1 MKICVFGLWHLG
13 SIIAS
18 CLAEKGFEVVGLDM
32 DSRRINDLQN
42 GIPPIFEPG
51 LDDSIKK
58 SLMSRKLVFTLDERT
73 ALDRTSIVWIT
84 FDTPVD
90 ETDRA
95 DVSYVINQVKKLF
108 PNIES
113 GMIVLIS
120 SQLPV
125 GSTRQ
130 LQEAFFN
137 QYPNKKVIF
146 AYSPE
151 NLRLG
156 KAIESFTKPERIVVG
171 LQNNEGKEKLE
182 AIFKLFCDNIEWM
195 SVESAEMTKH
205 GLNAF
210 LATSITFI
218 NELAILCEKVGADAR
233 EVERGLKSD
242 PRIGI
247 KSYLTA
253 GAAFAGGTLARD
265 VVFLD
270 TIGRSLSISTP
281 LITAVNVS
289 NQEHKMWSLNKL
301 KMELDDYNGKIVAVL
316 GLTYK
321 PGTNTLRRSSS
332 IELCENLVKYGVI
345 IKCHDPSLKK
355 LPPEYE
361 EKFNFST
368 SITETLKGAE
378 ALVVATEWPDYK
390 SLSVDDIL
398 QNMKKPVII
407 DANRFLEKPL
417 GEDQRLCYFAV
428 GRPLKTE
435 EYSKCN

>member
-13 SIIAS
+13 TVIAS
-18 CLAEKGFEVVGLDM
+18 CLAEKGFEVVGLDQ
-32 DSRRINDLQN
+32 DPNRIENLQT

-51 LDDSIKK
+51 LEESIKK
-58 SLMSRKLVFTLDERT
+58 NLASKKLILTTDEDI
-73 ALDRTSIVWIT
+73 ALDKTSIVWVT

-95 DVSYVINQVKKLF
+95 DADYVINQIKKLF
-108 PNIES
+108 IHLRS
-113 GMIVLIS
+113 GMILLIS

-130 LQEAFFN
+130 LEAAFLR

-171 LQNNEGKEKLE
+171 LRNKGDRENLE
-182 AIFKLFCDNIEWM
+182 ILFRPFCNNIEWM
-195 SVESAEMTKH
+195 SIESAEMVKH

-210 LATSITFI
+210 LAMSIAFI
-218 NELAILCEKVGADAR
+218 NELAILCERVGADAR

-247 KSYLTA
+247 KSYLSP

-270 TIGRSLSISTP
+270 IIGKSVAIPTP
-281 LITAVNVS
+281 LISAVNVS
-289 NQEHKMWSLNKL
+289 NQEHKMWSFNKL
-301 KMELDDYNGKIVAVL
+301 KMELGDLNGKTVAVL

-332 IELCENLVKYGVI
+332 IELCEKLVKHGVI
-345 IKCHDPSLKK
+345 VKCHDPSLKK
-355 LPPEYE
+355 LPAEYE
-361 EKFNFST
+361 EKFIVSST
-368 SITETLKGAE
+368 IIGALKGSD

-390 SLSVDDIL
+390 VLSVDDVL
-398 QNMKKPVII
+398 QTMHKPIVI

-417 GEDQRLCYFAV
+417 GQDKRICYFAV
-428 GRPLKTE
+428 GMPGRTDAIKR
-435 EYSKCN
+435 

>member
-13 SIIAS
+13 SVIAS
-18 CLAEKGFEVVGLDM
+18 CLAQKGIEVVGLDP
-32 DSRRINDLQN
+32 DSNRIKDMQK

-51 LDDSIKK
+51 LEIAIKK
-58 SLMSRKLVFTLDERT
+58 SLLSKKLVFTTDEKT
-73 ALDRTSIVWIT
+73 ALDKTNIIWVA

-90 ETDRA
+90 EADRA
-95 DVSYVINQVKKLF
+95 DVDLVTDQVKKLF
-108 PNIES
+108 VHMES

-130 LQEAFFN
+130 LEEDFLK
-137 QYPNKKVIF
+137 QYPDKKVTF

-171 LQNNEGKEKLE
+171 LRNNEGKEKLE
-182 AIFKLFCDNIEWM
+182 AMLAPFCDNIEWM

-218 NELAILCEKVGADAR
+218 NELAVLCEKVGADAR

-247 KSYLTA
+247 NSYLKA

-270 TIGRSLSISTP
+270 TIGRSLSIPTP

-289 NQEHKMWSLNKL
+289 NQGHKMWALNKL
-301 KMELDDYNGKIVAVL
+301 RMELGDLNGKTVAVL

-332 IELCENLVKYGVI
+332 IELCENLSRNGVI
-345 IKCHDPSLKK
+345 LKCHDPSLKK

-361 EKFNFST
+361 EKYIFSS
-368 SITETLKGAE
+368 SIIDALKGAQ

-390 SLSVDDIL
+390 KLSIDDIL
-398 QNMKKPVII
+398 QNMQKPIVI
-407 DANRFLEKPL
+407 DANRFLEKNI
-417 GEDQRLCYFAV
+417 GEDQRICYFAV
-428 GRPLKTE
+428 GRP
-435 EYSKCN
+435 

>member
-13 SIIAS
+13 SVTAS
-18 CLAEKGFEVVGLDM
+18 CLAEKGFEVVGLDP
-32 DSRRINDLQN
+32 DSNTIKDLQK

-51 LDDSIKK
+51 LEESIKK
-58 SLMSRKLVFTLDERT
+58 SLISKKLSFTTDENT
-73 ALDRTSIVWIT
+73 ALDRTNIIWVA

-90 ETDRA
+90 DTDRA
-95 DVSYVINQVKKLF
+95 DVDYVINQIKNLF
-108 PNIES
+108 VRLES

-130 LQEAFFN
+130 LQQAFLE
-137 QYPNKKVIF
+137 QYPKKKVIF

-156 KAIESFTKPERIVVG
+156 RAIEAFTKPGRIVVG
-171 LQNNEGKEKLE
+171 INNNEGREKLE
-182 AIFKLFCDNIEWM
+182 ELLKPFCNNIEWM
-195 SVESAEMTKH
+195 LVESAEMTKH

-210 LATSITFI
+210 LATSISFI
-218 NELAILCEKVGADAR
+218 NELAILCEKTGADAH

-265 VVFLD
+265 IVFLD
-270 TIGRSLSISTP
+270 TIGKSLSISTP
-281 LITAVNVS
+281 LITAVNIS
-289 NQEHKMWSLNKL
+289 NQEHKLWALNRL
-301 KMELDDYNGKIVAVL
+301 RVELGDLNGKTVAVL

-321 PGTNTLRRSSS
+321 SGTNTLRRSSS
-332 IELCENLVKYGVI
+332 IELCESLFKYGAIV
-345 IKCHDPSLKK
+345 KCQDPSINK
-355 LPPEYE
+355 LPHEYE
-361 EKFNFST
+361 NKFNFSS
-368 SITETLKGAE
+368 SITDTLKGAD
-378 ALVVATEWPDYK
+378 ALVILTEWPDYK

-398 QNMKKPVII
+398 QNMSKPVVI
-407 DANRFLEKPL
+407 DTKRFLEKPL
-417 GEDQRLCYFAV
+417 GEDKRIYYFAV
-428 GRPLKTE
+428 GRPVKTE
-435 EYSKCN
+435 DYSKCH

>member
-13 SIIAS
+13 SVIAS
-18 CLAEKGFEVVGLDM
+18 CLAEKGFEVVGLDL
-32 DSRRINDLQN
+32 DSNRIKDLQN

-51 LDDSIKK
+51 LEDSIKK
-58 SLMSRKLVFTLDERT
+58 SLASKKLFFTTDEKS
-73 ALDRTSIVWIT
+73 ALEKTDILWVA

-95 DVSYVINQVKKLF
+95 DVDYVINQIERLF
-108 PNIES
+108 IHIES

-130 LQEAFFN
+130 LQGAYFK
-137 QYPNKKVIF
+137 QYPKKKVIF
-146 AYSPE
+146 SYSPE

-171 LQNNEGKEKLE
+171 LSNIEKREKIE
-182 AIFKLFCDNIEWM
+182 ALLKPFCNDIEWM
-195 SVESAEMTKH
+195 SIESAEMTKH
-205 GLNAF
+205 ALNAF
-210 LATSITFI
+210 LATSISFI
-218 NELAILCEKVGADAR
+218 NELAILCEKTGADAR

-247 KSYLTA
+247 KSYLIA

-265 VVFLD
+265 VVFLE
-270 TIGRSLSISTP
+270 TIGRSLSIPTS

-289 NQEHKMWSLNKL
+289 NQEHKMWALNKL
-301 KMELDDYNGKIVAVL
+301 RIELGDLKGKTVAVL

-332 IELCENLVKYGVI
+332 IELCENLVKYGAI
-345 IKCHDPSLKK
+345 IKCHDPSLNK

-361 EKFNFST
+361 EKFIFSS
-368 SITETLKGAE
+368 SITDILKGAD

-390 SLSVDDIL
+390 SISIDDIL
-398 QNMKKPVII
+398 QNMRKPIVI
-407 DANRFLEKPL
+407 DAKRFLEKPL
-417 GEDQRLCYFAV
+417 GEDQRICYIAV

-435 EYSKCN
+435 VYSKCN

>member
-1 MKICVFGLWHLG
+1 MFGLWHLG
-13 SIIAS
+13 SVIAS
-18 CLAEKGFEVVGLDM
+18 SLAEKGFEVIGLDP
-32 DSRRINDLQN
+32 DPNRIKDMQK

-51 LDDSIKK
+51 LEESIKNNLASK
-58 SLMSRKLVFTLDERT
+58 KLFFTADEKT
-73 ALDRTSIVWIT
+73 ALDKTDILWVA

-90 ETDRA
+90 EKDRA
-95 DVSYVINQVKKLF
+95 DVDYVIEQIKRLF
-108 PNIES
+108 KHLTTGSLI
-113 GMIVLIS
+113 LIS

-125 GSTRQ
+125 GSTRH
-130 LQEAFFN
+130 LQEAFLKK
-137 QYPNKKVIF
+137 YPEKKVFF

-156 KAIESFTKPERIVVG
+156 RAIESFTKPDRIVVG
-171 LQNNEGKEKLE
+171 LHNNEGKEKLE

-218 NELAILCEKVGADAR
+218 NELAILCEKVGADAC

-247 KSYLTA
+247 KSYLKA

-270 TIGRSLSISTP
+270 TIGKSLSISTP
-281 LITAVNVS
+281 LITAINVS
-289 NQEHKMWSLNKL
+289 NQGHKMWALNKL
-301 KMELDDYNGKIVAVL
+301 RMELGDLNGKTVAVL

-332 IELCENLVKYGVI
+332 IEMCENLAGNGVI
-345 IKCHDPSLKK
+345 VKCHDPSLKK

-361 EKFNFST
+361 GKFNFST
-368 SITETLKGAE
+368 SINDALKGAQ
-378 ALVVATEWPDYK
+378 ALVVATEWPEYK
-390 SLSVDDIL
+390 KLSIDDIL
-398 QNMKKPVII
+398 QHMCKSIVI
-407 DANRFLEKPL
+407 DANRFLEKTL
-417 GEDQRLCYFAV
+417 GEDQRICYFAV
-428 GRPLKTE
+428 GRP
-435 EYSKCN
+435 

>member
-13 SIIAS
+13 SVIAS
-18 CLAEKGFEVVGLDM
+18 CLAQKGIEVVGLDP
-32 DSRRINDLQN
+32 DSNRIKDMQK

-51 LDDSIKK
+51 LEDAIKK
-58 SLMSRKLVFTLDERT
+58 SISSRKLFFTTDEKT
-73 ALDRTSIVWIT
+73 ALYKTNIIWVA

-95 DVSYVINQVKKLF
+95 DVDIVTDQVKKLF
-108 PNIES
+108 VHMES

-130 LQEAFFN
+130 LEEDFLK
-137 QYPNKKVIF
+137 QYPDKKVTF

-171 LQNNEGKEKLE
+171 LRNNEGKEKLE
-182 AIFKLFCDNIEWM
+182 AMLAPFCDNIEWM

-210 LATSITFI
+210 LATSVTFI
-218 NELAILCEKVGADAR
+218 NELAVLCEKVGADAR

-247 KSYLTA
+247 NSYLKA

-270 TIGRSLSISTP
+270 TIGKSLSIPTP
-281 LITAVNVS
+281 LITAVNIS
-289 NQEHKMWSLNKL
+289 NQGHKMWALNKL
-301 KMELDDYNGKIVAVL
+301 RMELGDLNGKTIAVL

-332 IELCENLVKYGVI
+332 IELCENLSRNGVI

-361 EKFNFST
+361 EKYVFSS
-368 SITETLKGAE
+368 SIIDALKGAQ
-378 ALVVATEWPDYK
+378 ALVIATEWPDYK
-390 SLSVDDIL
+390 KLSIDDIL
-398 QNMKKPVII
+398 QNMQNPIVI
-407 DANRFLEKPL
+407 DANRFLEKNI
-417 GEDQRLCYFAV
+417 GEDQRICYFAV
-428 GRPLKTE
+428 GRP
-435 EYSKCN
+435 